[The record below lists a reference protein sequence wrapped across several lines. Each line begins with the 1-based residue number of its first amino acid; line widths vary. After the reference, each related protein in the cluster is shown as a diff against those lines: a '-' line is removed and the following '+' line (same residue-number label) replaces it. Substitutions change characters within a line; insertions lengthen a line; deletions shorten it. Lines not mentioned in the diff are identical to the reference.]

1 MRALSKKEINRMLA
15 KGRTLS
21 EQEITAI
28 LDEFQKK
35 QPEIYQAI
43 YGEPPDAIAEENP
56 EMASMYLE
64 WCFDVIWIY
73 RSAFGKPPIVPDR
86 EQLVLNSLSL
96 LDLELKSLSDGVQM
110 EDTLRSNLQKRF
122 IRRTAEAGVQIEL
135 LEYLDRAV
143 RKYASLKRER
153 RASIDLTNVFLYMV
167 VRLMDDLYNKKGQQ
181 PEP

>member
-96 LDLELKSLSDGVQM
+96 LDLELKSLSDEVLM
-110 EDTLRSNLQKRF
+110 DEAFRTNLQKRF
-122 IRRTAEAGVQIEL
+122 IDRFIAAGEQIEL
-135 LEYLDRAV
+135 LQYLDGEV
-143 RKYASLKRER
+143 RKYASFKRER
-153 RASIDLTNVFLYMV
+153 STVIDATNNLLFMV
-167 VRLMDDLYNKKGQQ
+167 VRLMDDMYNKKK
-181 PEP
+181 

>member
-1 MRALSKKEINRMLA
+1 MRALSKKEIIRMLA

-28 LDEFQKK
+28 LDEFQEK
-35 QPEIYQAI
+35 QPEIYQAS
-43 YGEPPDAIAEENP
+43 YGEPSDAIAEQNP

-96 LDLELKSLSDGVQM
+96 LDLELKSLSDEVLM
-110 EDTLRSNLQKRF
+110 DDAFRTNLQKRF
-122 IRRTAEAGVQIEL
+122 IDRFVAAGVQIDL
-135 LEYLDRAV
+135 LQYLDGEV
-143 RKYASLKRER
+143 RKYASFKRER
-153 RASIDLTNVFLYMV
+153 STVIDATNNLLFMV
-167 VRLMDDLYNKKGQQ
+167 VRLMDDMYNKKK
-181 PEP
+181 

>member
-43 YGEPPDAIAEENP
+43 YGEPSDAIAEENP

-96 LDLELKSLSDGVQM
+96 LDLELKSLSDEVLM
-110 EDTLRSNLQKRF
+110 DEAFRTNLQKRF
-122 IRRTAEAGVQIEL
+122 IDRFIAAGEQIEL
-135 LEYLDRAV
+135 LQYLDGEV
-143 RKYASLKRER
+143 RKYASFKRER
-153 RASIDLTNVFLYMV
+153 STVIDATNNLLFMV
-167 VRLMDDLYNKKGQQ
+167 VRLMDDMYNKKK
-181 PEP
+181 

>member
-1 MRALSKKEINRMLA
+1 MRPLSKKKINRMLA

-96 LDLELKSLSDGVQM
+96 LDLELKSLSDEVLM
-110 EDTLRSNLQKRF
+110 DEAFRTNLQKRF
-122 IRRTAEAGVQIEL
+122 IDRFIAAGEQIEL
-135 LEYLDRAV
+135 LQYLDGEV
-143 RKYASLKRER
+143 RKYASFKRER
-153 RASIDLTNVFLYMV
+153 STVIDATNNLLFMV
-167 VRLMDDLYNKKGQQ
+167 VRLMDDMYNKKK
-181 PEP
+181 